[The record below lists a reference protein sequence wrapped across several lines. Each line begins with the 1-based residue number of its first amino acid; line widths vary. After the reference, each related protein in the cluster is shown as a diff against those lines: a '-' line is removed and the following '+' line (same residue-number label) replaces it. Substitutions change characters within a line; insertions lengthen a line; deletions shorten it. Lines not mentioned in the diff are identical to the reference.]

1 MIEDERVV
9 LEVDFE
15 ADDPAFAGTMTM
27 TWSLQA
33 AAGRTCVS
41 FVAENVPPGI
51 DTEAHEAGLHSTLE
65 HLAASV
71 ERGREAFA

>member
-1 MIEDERVV
+1 VIEDERVV

-15 ADDPAFAGTMTM
+15 ADDPAFAGTMT
-27 TWSLQA
+27 WSLQA
-33 AAGRTCVS
+33 AAGGTCVS

-51 DTEAHEAGLHSTLE
+51 EPEAHEAGLRSTLE